1 MRISDWSS
9 DVCSSDL
16 AKIVIQISL
25 GRQAALFAQGPEQ
38 NGRNHFLG
46 RGLAVATGNTYDRQL
61 EQSPP
66 RRGYPQQRL
75 SRIAQHKLRQIHSRV
90 VPLDDGRARARLK
103 SRCQIIMP
111 IVSRALQCQK
121 KLAFGN
127 YQKRRVGGKDGEKRI

>member
-75 SRIAQHKLRQIHSRV
+75 SRIAQHNLRQIHSRV
-90 VPLDDGRARARLK
+90 VPLEDGPARPRLQRRSHKHTPTVSLTPPLHTHLPSANRAH
-103 SRCQIIMP
+103 
-111 IVSRALQCQK
+111 
-121 KLAFGN
+121 
-127 YQKRRVGGKDGEKRI
+127 